1 MDAAGLVAM
10 PTGSTLLFSHN
21 ALSIYLQVLETYSCR
36 RVTLC
41 PGGMFLSHR
50 YQRQH
55 KRRGEIRE
63 LPLRKRNNPQRR
75 AGEGGKRAVGAVLA
89 IG

>member
-1 MDAAGLVAM
+1 MQEGYAM
-10 PTGSTLLFSHN
+10 
-21 ALSIYLQVLETYSCR
+21 
-36 RVTLC
+36 

-63 LPLRKRNNPQRR
+63 LPLRKRNRGRR
-75 AGEGGKRAVGAVLA
+75 QKGGGSGAGDRVAGGTVAGDDSEADE
-89 IG
+89 